1 LSTEESA
8 TIASISDQDWYISRT
23 YDVFHIPACEK
34 GKLHSLLMITPRGD
48 ALDLGDNRKFPFT
61 ITAREIANDLV
72 QDLAPHGVF
81 VCAGA
86 RPTEQELAAA
96 AASRDAWYQQLV
108 FEGDQMWARSHN
120 YREISDQHRRA
131 VLALGLEREWAYVPQ
146 KLVDCPVCGDKIKP
160 GVAMCKHCNAVLD
173 EEKAARHGLRSV
185 ERFRSV
191 DSVPVQGTSE
201 TGVSAV
207 RNQVKP

>member
-23 YDVFHIPACEK
+23 YGVFHIPACEK

-72 QDLAPHGVF
+72 QELAPHGVF

-173 EEKAARHGLRSV
+173 EEKAARHGLRAV

-191 DSVPVQGTSE
+191 DSVQVQGTSE